1 MSVEQELKQLIISKY
16 GSVRAFTL
24 KIDMPYST
32 IDTIFKR
39 GVSKAGID
47 NIFKICVELG
57 ISVDQL
63 AEGRIMARIPDAVS
77 TYDYQI
83 LYDFRCLNAKGQ
95 QAALDF
101 MRILRGNPE
110 MQLGVPPDKND
121 NDT

>member
-1 MSVEQELKQLIISKY
+1 MTIEEELKAFIRSRY
-16 GSVRAFTL
+16 GSVRAFSASSS
-24 KIDMPYST
+24 IPYST
-32 IDTIFKR
+32 IATIFKR
-39 GVSKAGID
+39 GVNQSSITSLMS
-47 NIFKICVELG
+47 ICKVLG

-95 QAALDF
+95 QAALEF

-110 MQLGVPPDKND
+110 MLIGPQQSESDYSK
-121 NDT
+121 